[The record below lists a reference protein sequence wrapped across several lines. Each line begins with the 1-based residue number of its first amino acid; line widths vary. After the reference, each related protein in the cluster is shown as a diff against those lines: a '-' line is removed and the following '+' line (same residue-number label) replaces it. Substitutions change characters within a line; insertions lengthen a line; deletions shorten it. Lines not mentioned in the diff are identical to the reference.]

1 MDDFFKVFS
10 LVLIALCIVN
20 LISSIYPATKS
31 KHTLMVVFSI
41 ISVYLC
47 ITPVSSL
54 LNSIHNFESFS
65 VESVIEDFENDS
77 VDKNYTDELKSI
89 LEAQIEAEIEA
100 RFKNV
105 DAKAVLGVKNTA
117 GGENLTENDRD
128 SIKIGETESN
138 GAYENVNCGDDEKS
152 GNASLEVLEIII
164 SGAGNDEEEL
174 ISEYVGQKY
183 KITPIFREDTGF

>member
-54 LNSIHNFESFS
+54 LNSIRNFESFS
-65 VESVIEDFENDS
+65 VESVIADFENDS

-100 RFKNV
+100 KFKNV
-105 DAKAVLGVKNTA
+105 DAKAVLGVKNTS

-128 SIKIGETESN
+128 SINIGETESDE
-138 GAYENVNCGDDEKS
+138 AYENAYSGDNEKS
-152 GNASLEVLEIII
+152 GNASLEVLEITI

>member
-20 LISSIYPATKS
+20 LISSVYPATKS

-54 LNSIHNFESFS
+54 LNSIRNFESFS
-65 VESVIEDFENDS
+65 VESVIADFENDS

-100 RFKNV
+100 KFKNV
-105 DAKAVLGVKNTA
+105 DAKAVLGVKNTS

-128 SIKIGETESN
+128 SINIVETESDE
-138 GAYENVNCGDDEKS
+138 AYENAYSGDNEKS
-152 GNASLEVLEIII
+152 GNASLEVLEITI

>member
-31 KHTLMVVFSI
+31 KHTLMIVFSI

-47 ITPVSSL
+47 ITPVNSF
-54 LNSIHNFESFS
+54 LNSIRNFESFS

-100 RFKNV
+100 KFKNV
-105 DAKAVLGVKNTA
+105 DAKAVLGVKNTS

-138 GAYENVNCGDDEKS
+138 VTYENVNCGDNEKS
-152 GNASLEVLEIII
+152 GNASLEVLEITI

-183 KITPIFREDTGF
+183 KITPIFRENTGF

>member
-54 LNSIHNFESFS
+54 LNSIRNFESFS
-65 VESVIEDFENDS
+65 VESVIADFENDS

-100 RFKNV
+100 KFKNV
-105 DAKAVLGVKNTA
+105 DAKAVLGVKNTS

-128 SIKIGETESN
+128 SIKIGESESN
-138 GAYENVNCGDDEKS
+138 GAYENLNCGDNEKS
-152 GNASLEVLEIII
+152 GNASLEVLEITI

-174 ISEYVGQKY
+174 ISEYVGEKY